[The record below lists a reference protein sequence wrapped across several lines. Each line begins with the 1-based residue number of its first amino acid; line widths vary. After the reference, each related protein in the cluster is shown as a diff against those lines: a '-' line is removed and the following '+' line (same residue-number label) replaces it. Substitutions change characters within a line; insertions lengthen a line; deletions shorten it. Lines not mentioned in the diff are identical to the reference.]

1 MRTLRPRGK
10 GNRLRRDSQVSRGK
24 GPKRPDGRG
33 LRERWKSFLPYFMVA
48 VSLMALPIIGVQM
61 FRYFRA
67 SGHFSV
73 QEVMI
78 EGNQNVSRAEILTFA
93 GIKDGMSIM
102 DLDEEF
108 ITTEIERHPRIRSAE
123 VEVSLPSYVTIH
135 VVERDA
141 AAVVVLGRMFLA
153 DERGVVFK
161 RVEEGDDIDGLP
173 MITGVSPGY
182 LTQAETAPAAEEIVR
197 EGIQLATAYAVHP
210 VARQQA
216 LGELHYDPLFGWT
229 LVTEE
234 SAMEVRLGA
243 GSLAEKLDRLHHI
256 IRDLVARGAKA
267 DVVRLDAS
275 RDPGRVAVRMQY
287 VGGQGEGVAPANE
300 GAAVAPNPEPR
311 TRVVTKPPKAAAEKK
326 VLREKA
332 EEKEE
337 EKRVT
342 PKEVDSDF
350 RGQILP
356 Q

>member
-1 MRTLRPRGK
+1 
-10 GNRLRRDSQVSRGK
+10 
-24 GPKRPDGRG
+24 
-33 LRERWKSFLPYFMVA
+33 MVA

-73 QEVMI
+73 QEVMV

-102 DLDEEF
+102 DLDEDF
-108 ITTEIERHPRIRSAE
+108 ITSEIERHPRIRSAE
-123 VEVSLPSYVTIH
+123 VEVSLPSYVSIQ

-161 RVEEGDDIDGLP
+161 RVEDDDDIDGLP

-210 VARQQA
+210 VARQQT

-256 IRDLVARGAKA
+256 VRDLVARGARA

-275 RDPGRVAVRMQY
+275 RDPGRVAVRMEY
-287 VGGQGEGVAPANE
+287 VGGQEEGAVPMNE
-300 GAAVAPNPEPR
+300 GTTVAPNPKLP
-311 TRVVTKPPKAAAEKK
+311 THAVTEPPKAKAKKEVVKEK
-326 VLREKA
+326 V
-332 EEKEE
+332 E
-337 EKRVT
+337 EKREERRVV
-342 PKEVDSDF
+342 PKEVDADF